1 MSTKSPK
8 EGGEDSRDDA
18 DFEWKQIETAFKN
31 DAFILLNEL
40 NGAIREELLSIYRS
54 SAYAAQKEHYKF
66 VIAWEAFAAKKGN
79 DNDESFKSNPTKS
92 ISENIES
99 FREYIRDE
107 DLMQKEMKNV
117 KKSSSKK
124 KVRSRFEKQAQKKQ
138 RVMTMGDALE
148 THDFTEELPNV
159 VVPVEEQK
167 EDEPKT
173 PFKETNNIN
182 NNIPLM
188 SNMKTPGSYRKSKKT
203 NFGNNTL
210 MKTIFEGGGKL
221 QENDVEQKLCSYTDE
236 IVDTNNNNNNNNNIE
251 KKFFMRDRIEDKV
264 AFLLN
269 KKKNIIEEEEQEQD
283 EKKVYG
289 RVCSNPAE
297 NNELHL
303 ESLTNGER
311 IKLELRDVETNE
323 YSLFPGQT
331 VKCVGANP
339 SGHCFVV
346 KEIDCFPSHH
356 VTKSTKIK
364 RQETNM
370 LIFSGPYTANDD
382 LMYEPLDDVLHEAA
396 NKKNNVIILMGPFVS
411 DENIKH
417 ALANNITYKQAFEE
431 IVMKKIE
438 AFAKQC
444 PNKRVVLVPS
454 VKDAFHRYCAF
465 PQPPF
470 PNQTTYSSKCKNV
483 HFVTNPAAFEVNGV
497 RVAASTCDILKHL
510 SGFERGGKGKN
521 TEKQQTDRMTRLCSH
536 LVGQKSVYPLFPPH
550 PDANFESHDATVP
563 LRVGMDERVPDL
575 IVLSSDLA
583 AGGWKNALSGNK
595 TMFVNPGKVCRG
607 VNAGTFCKV
616 SFSGGTEDFADSA
629 RLELH
634 RL

>member
-54 SAYAAQKEHYKF
+54 SAYAAKKEHSKF

-117 KKSSSKK
+117 KKSSKK
-124 KVRSRFEKQAQKKQ
+124 KVRSRFEKLAQKKQ

-182 NNIPLM
+182 NNI
-188 SNMKTPGSYRKSKKT
+188 SNILMKTPGSYRKSKKT
-203 NFGNNTL
+203 NGNNNNTL
-210 MKTIFEGGGKL
+210 MKTIFEGGGSCL
-221 QENDVEQKLCSYTDE
+221 QENDFVEQLCSYTDE
-236 IVDTNNNNNNNNNIE
+236 TVDTNNNNI

-269 KKKNIIEEEEQEQD
+269 KKKNIIEEEEEEEEEEQD
-283 EKKVYG
+283 EKVYG
-289 RVCSNPAE
+289 RVCSNPE

-346 KEIDCFPSHH
+346 KEIDCFPSHR

-470 PNQTTYSSKCKNV
+470 PNQTYSSKCKNV
-483 HFVTNPAAFEVNGV
+483 HFVANPAAFEVNGV

-521 TEKQQTDRMTRLCSH
+521 TEKPQTDRMTRLCSH

-563 LRVGMDERVPDL
+563 LRVGMDERVPGL

-616 SFSGGTEDFADSA
+616 SFSGGEDFADSA

-634 RL
+634 KL

>member
-54 SAYAAQKEHYKF
+54 SAYAAKKEHSKF

-117 KKSSSKK
+117 KKSSKK
-124 KVRSRFEKQAQKKQ
+124 KVRSRFEKLAQKKQ

-182 NNIPLM
+182 NNI
-188 SNMKTPGSYRKSKKT
+188 SNILMKTPGSYRKSKKT
-203 NFGNNTL
+203 NGNNNNTL
-210 MKTIFEGGGKL
+210 MKTIFEGGGSCL
-221 QENDVEQKLCSYTDE
+221 QENDFVEQLCSYTDE
-236 IVDTNNNNNNNNNIE
+236 TVDTNNNNI

-269 KKKNIIEEEEQEQD
+269 KKKNIIEEEEEEEEEEQD
-283 EKKVYG
+283 EKVYG
-289 RVCSNPAE
+289 RVCSNPE

-346 KEIDCFPSHH
+346 KEIDCFPSHR

-470 PNQTTYSSKCKNV
+470 PNQTYSSKCKNV
-483 HFVTNPAAFEVNGV
+483 HFVANPAAFEVNGV

-521 TEKQQTDRMTRLCSH
+521 TEKPQTDRMTRLCSH

-616 SFSGGTEDFADSA
+616 SFSGGEDFADSA

-634 RL
+634 KL

>member
-8 EGGEDSRDDA
+8 EGGEDFSRDDDDA
-18 DFEWKQIETAFKN
+18 KNFEWKQIETAFKN

-54 SAYAAQKEHYKF
+54 SAYAAQKEHSKF
-66 VIAWEAFAAKKGN
+66 VIAWEAFFAAK
-79 DNDESFKSNPTKS
+79 SNTTTTTTK
-92 ISENIES
+92 IAFLENNIES

-107 DLMQKEMKNV
+107 DLMQKEMKNA
-117 KKSSSKK
+117 KKSSKK
-124 KVRSRFEKQAQKKQ
+124 KVRSRFEKLAQKKQ

-182 NNIPLM
+182 NNI
-188 SNMKTPGSYRKSKKT
+188 SNILMKTPGSYRKSKKT
-203 NFGNNTL
+203 NGNNNNTL
-210 MKTIFEGGGKL
+210 MKTIFEGGL
-221 QENDVEQKLCSYTDE
+221 QENDDFVEQKLCSYTDE
-236 IVDTNNNNNNNNNIE
+236 TVDTNNNNNNNNIK

-269 KKKNIIEEEEQEQD
+269 KKKNIIEEEEEEEEEEQD
-283 EKKVYG
+283 EKVYG
-289 RVCSNPAE
+289 RVCSNPE

-346 KEIDCFPSHH
+346 KEIDCFPSHR

-396 NKKNNVIILMGPFVS
+396 NKTNNVIILMGPFVS

-470 PNQTTYSSKCKNV
+470 PNQTYSSKCKNV
-483 HFVTNPAAFEVNGV
+483 HFVANPAAFEVNGV

-521 TEKQQTDRMTRLCSH
+521 TEKPQTDRMTRLCSH

-616 SFSGGTEDFADSA
+616 SFSGGEDFADSA

-634 RL
+634 KL

>member
-1 MSTKSPK
+1 MSTSPK

-54 SAYAAQKEHYKF
+54 SAYAAQKEHSKF

-117 KKSSSKK
+117 KKSSKK
-124 KVRSRFEKQAQKKQ
+124 KVRSRFEKLAQKKQ

-182 NNIPLM
+182 NNI
-188 SNMKTPGSYRKSKKT
+188 SNILMKTPGSYRKSKKT
-203 NFGNNTL
+203 NGNNNNTL
-210 MKTIFEGGGKL
+210 MKTIFEGGGSCL
-221 QENDVEQKLCSYTDE
+221 QENDFVEQLCSYTDE
-236 IVDTNNNNNNNNNIE
+236 TVDTNNNNNNI

-269 KKKNIIEEEEQEQD
+269 KKKNIIEEEEQEEQD
-283 EKKVYG
+283 EKVYG
-289 RVCSNPAE
+289 RVCSNPE

-346 KEIDCFPSHH
+346 KEIDCFPSHR

-470 PNQTTYSSKCKNV
+470 PNQTYSSKCKNV
-483 HFVTNPAAFEVNGV
+483 HFVANPAAFEVNGV

-521 TEKQQTDRMTRLCSH
+521 TEKPQTDRMTRLCSH

-616 SFSGGTEDFADSA
+616 SFSGGEDFADSA

-634 RL
+634 KL

>member
-1 MSTKSPK
+1 MSTSPK

-54 SAYAAQKEHYKF
+54 SAYAAQKEHSKF

-117 KKSSSKK
+117 KKSSKK
-124 KVRSRFEKQAQKKQ
+124 KVRSRFEKLAQKKQ

-182 NNIPLM
+182 NNI
-188 SNMKTPGSYRKSKKT
+188 SNILMKTPGSYRKSKKT
-203 NFGNNTL
+203 NGNNNNTL
-210 MKTIFEGGGKL
+210 MKTIFEGGGSCL
-221 QENDVEQKLCSYTDE
+221 QENDDFVEQLCSYTDE
-236 IVDTNNNNNNNNNIE
+236 TVDTTNNNNIK

-269 KKKNIIEEEEQEQD
+269 KKKNIIEEEEQEEQD
-283 EKKVYG
+283 EKVYG
-289 RVCSNPAE
+289 RVCSNPE

-346 KEIDCFPSHH
+346 KEIDCFPSHR

-470 PNQTTYSSKCKNV
+470 PNQTYSSKCKNV
-483 HFVTNPAAFEVNGV
+483 HFVANPAAFEVNGV

-521 TEKQQTDRMTRLCSH
+521 TEKPQTDRMTRLCSH

-616 SFSGGTEDFADSA
+616 SFSGGEDFADSA

-634 RL
+634 KL

>member
-1 MSTKSPK
+1 MSTSPK

-31 DAFILLNEL
+31 DAFILLN
-40 NGAIREELLSIYRS
+40 GAIREELLSIYRS
-54 SAYAAQKEHYKF
+54 SAYAAQKEHSKF

-117 KKSSSKK
+117 KKSSKK
-124 KVRSRFEKQAQKKQ
+124 KVRSRFEKLAQKKQ

-182 NNIPLM
+182 NNI
-188 SNMKTPGSYRKSKKT
+188 SNILMKTPGSYRKSKKT
-203 NFGNNTL
+203 NGNNNNNNTL
-210 MKTIFEGGGKL
+210 MKTIFEGGL
-221 QENDVEQKLCSYTDE
+221 QENDDFVEQKLCSYTDE
-236 IVDTNNNNNNNNNIE
+236 TVDTNNNNNNI

-269 KKKNIIEEEEQEQD
+269 KKKNIIEEEEQEEQD
-283 EKKVYG
+283 EKVYG
-289 RVCSNPAE
+289 RVCSNPE

-346 KEIDCFPSHH
+346 KEIDCFPSHR

-470 PNQTTYSSKCKNV
+470 PNQTYSSKCKNV
-483 HFVTNPAAFEVNGV
+483 HFVANPAAFEVNGV

-521 TEKQQTDRMTRLCSH
+521 TEKPQTDRMTRLCSH

-616 SFSGGTEDFADSA
+616 SFSGGEDFADSA

-634 RL
+634 KL

>member
-1 MSTKSPK
+1 MSKKSPK
-8 EGGEDSRDDA
+8 EEGEEDSRDDA

-54 SAYAAQKEHYKF
+54 SAYAAQKEHSKF

-107 DLMQKEMKNV
+107 ELMQKEMKNV
-117 KKSSSKK
+117 KKSSKK
-124 KVRSRFEKQAQKKQ
+124 KVRSRFEKLAQKKQ

-182 NNIPLM
+182 NNI
-188 SNMKTPGSYRKSKKT
+188 SNILMKTPGSYRKSKKT
-203 NFGNNTL
+203 NGNNNNTL
-210 MKTIFEGGGKL
+210 MKTIFEGGGSCL
-221 QENDVEQKLCSYTDE
+221 QENDDFVEQLCSYTDE
-236 IVDTNNNNNNNNNIE
+236 TVDTTNNNNIK

-269 KKKNIIEEEEQEQD
+269 KKKNIIEEEEEQEQD
-283 EKKVYG
+283 EKVYG
-289 RVCSNPAE
+289 RVCSNPE

-346 KEIDCFPSHH
+346 KEIDCFPSHR

-396 NKKNNVIILMGPFVS
+396 NKNNNVIILMGPFVS

-470 PNQTTYSSKCKNV
+470 PNQTYSSKCKNV
-483 HFVTNPAAFEVNGV
+483 HFVANPAAFEVNGV

-521 TEKQQTDRMTRLCSH
+521 TEKPQTDRMTRLCSH

-607 VNAGTFCKV
+607 VNAGTFCKL
-616 SFSGGTEDFADSA
+616 SFSGGEVFADSA

-634 RL
+634 KL

>member
-1 MSTKSPK
+1 MSQSPK
-8 EGGEDSRDDA
+8 EEEEDSDD

-31 DAFILLNEL
+31 DAFILLNDL

-54 SAYAAQKEHYKF
+54 SAYAAKKEHSKF

-117 KKSSSKK
+117 KNSSKK

-148 THDFTEELPNV
+148 THDFTEEPVVNV
-159 VVPVEEQK
+159 DDVDGNKSSGEGK

-182 NNIPLM
+182 NNI
-188 SNMKTPGSYRKSKKT
+188 SNLMKTPGSYRKSKKT
-203 NFGNNTL
+203 MGTNNNTL
-210 MKTIFEGGGKL
+210 MKTIFEGSL
-221 QENDVEQKLCSYTDE
+221 QENDFEQETTHCCSYTE
-236 IVDTNNNNNNNNNIE
+236 IDTNNNNNI
-251 KKFFMRDRIEDKV
+251 FMRDRIEDKV
-264 AFLLN
+264 AFLL
-269 KKKNIIEEEEQEQD
+269 KKNIIEEEQQD
-283 EKKVYG
+283 VVYG
-289 RVCSNPAE
+289 RVCSNPE
-297 NNELHL
+297 NNGELHL

-311 IKLELRDVETNE
+311 IKLELRDVEDE

-346 KEIDCFPSHH
+346 KEIDCYLNKKKTPPPSSA
-356 VTKSTKIK
+356 KNK
-364 RQETNM
+364 RQTNM

-382 LMYEPLDDVLHEAA
+382 LMYEPLDDVLHEA
-396 NKKNNVIILMGPFVS
+396 KKDNTQNVVLLMGPFVS

-454 VKDAFHRYCAF
+454 VKDSFHRYCAF

-470 PNQTTYSSKCKNV
+470 PNQTYSSKCKNV
-483 HFVTNPAAFEVNGV
+483 HFVANPAAFEVNGV
-497 RVAASTCDILKHL
+497 HVAVSTCDILKHL

-595 TMFVNPGKVCRG
+595 TIFVNPGKVCRG

-616 SFSGGTEDFADSA
+616 SFSGGEDFTDSA
-629 RLELH
+629 CLELH